1 MKLTVTHEKFFD
13 RLSVWYA
20 TAVRIVLNLL
30 LVIALL
36 TLFIGILKSAADLF
50 RAIHEPLQVVLQK
63 VLLDTVFILA
73 LVEIT
78 LTLLGY
84 LKNGRVQVRYI
95 VDTILIIMLNEV
107 VSMWFRH
114 PDLKDAIGISVIILS
129 LTAVRIAVTK
139 FPPVRN
145 D

>member
-1 MKLTVTHEKFFD
+1 MVTHEKFFA

-20 TAVRIVLNLL
+20 TAVRIALNLL

-50 RAIHEPLQVVLQK
+50 HAIHEPLQTVLQK

-107 VSMWFRH
+107 VGMWFRH

-129 LTAVRIAVTK
+129 LAAVRIAVTR
-139 FPPVRN
+139 FSPGN
-145 D
+145 GN

>member
-1 MKLTVTHEKFFD
+1 MKRIVNHEKFFE
-13 RLSVWYA
+13 RLSIQYA
-20 TAVRIVLNLL
+20 TIVRVALNLL

-50 RAIHEPLQVVLQK
+50 RAIHEPLQTILQK

-107 VSMWFRH
+107 VGMWFRH
-114 PDLKDAIGISVIILS
+114 PDLKNAIGLSVIILS
-129 LTAVRIAVTK
+129 LATVRIAVTR
-139 FPPVRN
+139 FPPQN
-145 D
+145 GS